1 MEKALI
7 GSLLVKP
14 ANIVEVVSILQ
25 AGDFYDRKHG
35 IIYQGCIDIFSKTNT
50 IDIGLLSSHFKEN
63 KHLEFVGGT
72 LQLSELME
80 KTPSASNAVHYA
92 RIVKEKSVRRSLR
105 ETARKIFQQA
115 EVGEMDDIVQA
126 FTDIA
131 QTITGQEESPNTEEM
146 FLEIAREQKAYE
158 EMRKQGKDLLGYS
171 TGFGTIDMMTE
182 GLRKGKFWIVGGNPG
197 GGKTTFAINVMDTLI
212 TQQVR
217 PLFFSLEMDKTSI
230 ALRIIGKRLGLNE
243 WKILKGKLSEAERQA
258 VDEEKKRLNQSGML
272 VYKKPHSIQK
282 IITIARAEIAMKRAD
297 AIFVDYAQMIDGG
310 KKETVDNMNEVA
322 LSLQSLAGEL
332 NVPIM
337 LISQLNNE
345 SRKTHSSFVSGF
357 KGSGTFEQ
365 AADVGIVLRSPEEN
379 KEPQEK
385 ETIKEGREIEA
396 HFMKVRNGRTGVV
409 KLDFLG
415 DIGLFRELLDGF

>member
-7 GSLLVKP
+7 GSLLIKP
-14 ANIVEVVSILQ
+14 TNIVEVVSIVQ
-25 AGDFYDRKHG
+25 ESDFYDKKNG
-35 IIYQGCIDIFSKTNT
+35 AIYQGCVDIFSKTNT
-50 IDIGLLSSHFKEN
+50 IDIGLLSSHLKEN

-72 LQLSELME
+72 VHISELME
-80 KTPSASNAVHYA
+80 KTPSASNAVYYA
-92 RIVKEKSVRRSLR
+92 RIVKEKSVRRLLR
-105 ETARKIFQQA
+105 ETARKIFHQA
-115 EVGEMDDIVQA
+115 ETGEMDDIVET
-126 FTDIA
+126 FTTIA
-131 QTITGQEESPNTEEM
+131 QTITGQEENPNTEEM
-146 FLEIAREQKAYE
+146 FLEIVKEQKAYE
-158 EMRKQGKDLLGYS
+158 EMRKQGRDLLGYS

-197 GGKTTFAINVMDTLI
+197 GGKTTFALNVMDTLI
-212 TQQVR
+212 TQHVR
-217 PLFFSLEMDKTSI
+217 PLFFSLEMDKASI

-243 WKILKGKLSEAERQA
+243 WKILKGKLSEAEQRA
-258 VDEEKKRLNQSGML
+258 VDDEKKRLQKSGML
-272 VYKKPHSIQK
+272 VYKMQHSIHK

-310 KKETVDNMNEVA
+310 KKDTVENMNEVA

-345 SRKTHSSFVSGF
+345 SRKTHSAFVSGF

-365 AADVGIVLRSPEEN
+365 AADVGIVLRSPEE
-379 KEPQEK
+379 QSIK
-385 ETIKEGREIEA
+385 ETTKEGREIEA

-415 DIGLFRELLDGF
+415 DIGLFRELLDYF